1 MGRILSKSLGAF
13 IELGFRRL
21 VAIAVLAFG
30 TVPVLYGVCPQYWS
44 ARPSFATQIAADATP
59 DLTPKADFAAAASEA
74 AEAAPASAD
83 VENDAPVVRRLYA
96 YSVVPGGVHSEAEL
110 RAAVNTDSAVRLH
123 YAGLNLASARLERLG
138 EPKLAYVSYRRGDS
152 IFWTRN
158 AVRIAKGERVMT
170 DGTMMLRAR
179 CGNRISEVPM
189 APVEAPAAA
198 VPPEAMELPPA
209 DAMAFP
215 AAMPENVPLAPTPE
229 TAILI
234 PPAGATPGSPVVPG
248 GYPPPFTWIPTG
260 GSPSSSGPTKPG
272 SPGGPG
278 GPSGPGAP
286 SGPGSPSGP
295 GAPGGSTPP
304 PVITPPSG
312 PGLPSGPGAPT
323 PPIST
328 PEPGEIA
335 MLVAGIA
342 AVAAGC
348 LLRKQRAV

>member
-21 VAIAVLAFG
+21 VAIAVLALG

-44 ARPSFATQIAADATP
+44 ARPAFETRMAADATP

-74 AEAAPASAD
+74 LEPAPAGAD
-83 VENDAPVVRRLYA
+83 LENDAPVVRPLYP

-138 EPKLAYVSYRRGDS
+138 EPKLAYVSYRRGDN

-189 APVEAPAAA
+189 APVEAPTAA

-234 PPAGATPGSPVVPG
+234 PPAGATPGSPLVPG

-278 GPSGPGAP
+278 G
-286 SGPGSPSGP
+286 PSGP

-342 AVAAGC
+342 GVAAGC